1 MNARTIPPS
10 TGIFEPHDTRGDLVL
25 HCDAVVVGSG
35 AGGAATACTL
45 AEAGLDVIVLEEG
58 PLYRTEEYSAN
69 IPEML
74 SKLMRGG
81 GATALLGRSPVPY
94 LEGRCVGGTTVVNG
108 GMCWRTPDEVLSEW
122 VTERRLPDM
131 NSKALEPHFEHV
143 EEVIHARY
151 QDPGSE
157 GKNSLAFKRG
167 ADALGWKLS
176 INKRNQRHCVGSN
189 DCVTGCP
196 AGAKQ
201 STLQT
206 WLPRFFAAGGRLYT
220 GAKVQRILTRHG
232 RACGVSGALDDPYQ
246 ARRFNVVAEAVVIAC
261 GAIQTPL
268 MLLRNKI
275 GKRCG
280 HVGKH
285 FTIHPNIKMA
295 AHFEEPVD
303 NLQGTHQAWQCVEFK
318 DEGILLAPGAIPL
331 GFMSAVFPGFGA
343 KLAERMRSAKHI
355 ATGGVLVDD
364 HAEGRIRLLPFGV
377 PYVRYDVTDADQNK
391 FIRAAALM
399 SELYF
404 AAGATEVYTPFHHLP
419 VIHSPDHI
427 QKLYAHPPRVEDTE
441 YFTAHIMGTCR
452 MHGHPRGG
460 VVDPQGQA
468 WDLPGLY
475 IADAAT
481 LPGTIGVNPQVTIMA
496 IAHRIAVGLAERL
509 LRSKARQT
517 RTDRAATP
525 PRSVRAVVGL

>member
-1 MNARTIPPS
+1 MNDHTTRHA
-10 TGIFEPHDTRGDLVL
+10 TGLTGFALKDAAIVEPHETRGDLRL
-25 HCDAVVVGSG
+25 HCDVVVVGSG
-35 AGGAATACTL
+35 AGGATVACTL

-58 PLYRTEEYSAN
+58 AWYPTQQYSAD

-81 GATALLGRSPVPY
+81 GATAMLGRSPVPY
-94 LEGRCVGGTTVVNG
+94 LEGKCVGGTTVVNG
-108 GMCWRTPDEVLSEW
+108 GMCWRTPDNVLEEW

-131 NSKALEPHFEHV
+131 TPQILDEHFSHV

-151 QDPGSE
+151 QDDGSE
-157 GKNSLAFKRG
+157 GGVNLAFKRG

-176 INKRNQRHCVGSN
+176 RNKRNQKHCVGSN

-196 AGAKQ
+196 SGAKQ

-220 GAKVQRILTRHG
+220 CARVAKIQNTAG
-232 RACGVSGALDDPYQ
+232 RATGVAGTIADPYRK
-246 ARRFNVVAEAVVIAC
+246 RRFDVQAGAVVLAC

-280 HVGKH
+280 HVGRH

-303 NLQGTHQAWQCVEFK
+303 NLRGTHQAWQCIEFK

-343 KLAERMRSAKHI
+343 RLAERMRSARHI

-364 HAEGRIRLLPFGV
+364 HAEGRIRLLPFGL

-419 VIHSPDHI
+419 VIHSPDDI
-427 QKLYAHPPRVEDTE
+427 KKLYQHSPRVEDTE

-452 MHGHPRGG
+452 MHGHPKGG
-460 VVDPQGQA
+460 VVDPRGQA
-468 WDLPGLY
+468 WDMPGLY
-475 IADAAT
+475 VADAAT

-496 IAHRIAVGLAERL
+496 LAHRIAVQLAERML
-509 LRSKARQT
+509 SA
-517 RTDRAATP
+517 RAART
-525 PRSVRAVVGL
+525 RRAGVRG

>member
-1 MNARTIPPS
+1 MSQSSSGAKPD
-10 TGIFEPHDTRGDLVL
+10 GLFEAHDTRGDLAL
-25 HCDAVVVGSG
+25 HCDVVVVGSG
-35 AGGAATACTL
+35 AGGAAAACTL
-45 AEAGLDVIVLEEG
+45 AEAGLDVIILEEG
-58 PLYRTEEYSAN
+58 PWYSTAEYSAD

-108 GMCWRTPDEVLSEW
+108 GMCWRTPEKVLDEW
-122 VTERRLPDM
+122 VEDRQLPEM
-131 NSKALEPHFEHV
+131 NAKALEPHFEHV

-157 GKNSLAFKRG
+157 GGVSRAFKRG
-167 ADALGWKLS
+167 ADALGWELS
-176 INKRNQRHCVGSN
+176 QNKRNQRHCVGSN

-196 AGAKQ
+196 SGAKQ
-201 STLQT
+201 STVQT
-206 WLPRFFAAGGRLYT
+206 WLPRFFKAGGRLYSNARVAKISNRRGRASGVT
-220 GAKVQRILTRHG
+220 GVITDPYVQR
-232 RACGVSGALDDPYQ
+232 
-246 ARRFNVVAEAVVIAC
+246 RFSVEAEATILSC

-303 NLQGTHQAWQCVEFK
+303 NLRGTHQAWQCVEFK

-331 GFMSAVFPGFGA
+331 GFMSAVFPGFGRQ
-343 KLAERMRSAKHI
+343 LAERMRSARHI

-364 HAEGRIRLLPFGV
+364 QAEGRIRGLPFGV

-419 VIHSPDHI
+419 VIHSPDDI
-427 QKLYAHPPRVEDTE
+427 QKLYAQSPRVEDTE
-441 YFTAHIMGTCR
+441 YFTAHLMGTCR
-452 MHGHPRGG
+452 MHGHPKGG

-468 WDLPGLY
+468 WDMPGLY
-475 IADAAT
+475 VADAAT

-496 IAHRIAVGLAERL
+496 LAHRIAQGLAARL
-509 LRSKARQT
+509 LSARARAT
-517 RTDRAATP
+517 RA
-525 PRSVRAVVGL
+525 S